1 MGKVKVFQILLDK
14 VQPIYMVGEVVSGT
28 MYVEISKRL
37 KINTLKLSFTGG
49 GRVHWTETRTA
60 SKSGGSEETETGFEV
75 N

>member
-37 KINTLKLSFTGG
+37 KINTLKLSFTGE
-49 GRVHWTETRTA
+49 GRVHWTE
-60 SKSGGSEETETGFEV
+60 SGASEETETGFEV
-75 N
+75 T